1 MSAAVGI
8 GIAAL
13 LDRASENKRLVES
26 QTEEQKEKG
35 RTVSVHH
42 WLVPSVCTH
51 SFTEGRK

>member
-1 MSAAVGI
+1 MSAAAGI

-13 LDRASENKRLVES
+13 LDRVSENKRLAES

-35 RTVSVHH
+35 HTVSVHH

-51 SFTEGRK
+51 SFTEARE